1 MQDVVAIRRVYFS
14 PLSKF
19 PGPTIAALTTWYAA
33 YHDIVRGG
41 QYTFVIEE
49 MHRRYG
55 PVVRVMPDVLH
66 VNDPAFV
73 DQLYA
78 PQSSSHRRDKA
89 WTVLNFFQTHYA
101 SISTG
106 PHDLHRPRRAAMGR
120 FFSQQN
126 VRRLAP
132 VIDETLADLLRR
144 FEGFAQTETPF
155 VINPALQAAT
165 KDVIQNYALGKGVK
179 CLDQEDFNAAFFRV
193 SKPERLAY
201 AGVHFHAVLGILN
214 SMPASLFKRL
224 SPQLASFIMFL
235 EGLAAEIEDIKKS
248 KDDPERNT
256 IFHEIIR
263 SDVSDFEKSTPR
275 LVDEAMVITIA
286 GADTTASVLTALICR
301 VLHDRPIFDR
311 LRRELDSAMP
321 DPTQPPDPIKLD
333 ALPYLNA
340 LIEECLRLYAS
351 ATHRQDR
358 VAPDEDLIFQYADG
372 SGTAV
377 IPRGTSVG
385 MTARMLNRHSAWFG
399 DDADEFR
406 PERYLEN
413 PALLRRSL
421 TFSKGGRQ
429 CIGMNLAYQELQTF
443 TAGLFRRYGVY
454 DPQVEEQGG
463 PTLELFETTL
473 DDVRIH
479 ADYVTPGAP
488 PRSRGVCVQRHDSPH
503 DAHEH
508 GQETHRVG
516 RSGRLKSKSK
526 HKRRTSSSASSVT
539 SSSSDNGSLNL
550 KDKAIRKAKTIK
562 HKAVAKL
569 PGGLDRTPLPD
580 APPGF
585 TVKFIFHRAE
595 HLPVADLSTW
605 SSDPF
610 VHATLKTPLV
620 TRHEEDPDLTWR
632 SRTIRRTTK
641 PVWEE
646 EWIVA
651 NVPASGFTLKCRIY
665 DEDYPDSDDRLGNVT
680 IEVDGISEDWEGVPP
695 PGREYKVR
703 KRSAHKGVYLVR
715 ALYSGHDHYTPS
727 LWVSMQVL
735 GVSPPPHAQIYT
747 VGPSMSIKHFSP
759 TIGLLTGTRVNV
771 NADDDY
777 EYADVEEGCH
787 HVKHAQRYDFQSSEM
802 QLAGPVP
809 PELYH
814 RYVEFRH
821 IIGSM
826 FTSKGLRGR
835 ILSRALHKQH
845 RRVYRH
851 KVTSEIKTLT
861 PCTVEAST
869 ELLRL
874 AHYGDGGRI
883 FTYVLTLDGRFRF
896 TETGKEFSIDLLSK
910 HTMHSDVARYV
921 ACAGEFFI
929 QRLERPHTPSS
940 TFSSSSGAGGIPAA
954 DDDRGRARFANLAI
968 SGNFREHLDATP
980 SNSPSY
986 YQLIIDNESG
996 TYRPDKS
1003 ILPIF
1008 AAYLRQNFP
1017 GLNIR
1022 TMAVGDE
1029 ELARLKKNQA
1039 DVKHNRPGGVRIVRM
1054 RSPSSSGSS
1063 FSS

>member
-1 MQDVVAIRRVYFS
+1 MVPRENPIAFAMQTTS
-14 PLSKF
+14 PQHN
-19 PGPTIAALTTWYAA
+19 PATAAS
-33 YHDIVRGG
+33 
-41 QYTFVIEE
+41 QPSEE
-49 MHRRYG
+49 L
-55 PVVRVMPDVLH
+55 PL
-66 VNDPAFV
+66 
-73 DQLYA
+73 
-78 PQSSSHRRDKA
+78 
-89 WTVLNFFQTHYA
+89 
-101 SISTG
+101 
-106 PHDLHRPRRAAMGR
+106 
-120 FFSQQN
+120 
-126 VRRLAP
+126 
-132 VIDETLADLLRR
+132 E
-144 FEGFAQTETPF
+144 QTE
-155 VINPALQAAT
+155 
-165 KDVIQNYALGKGVK
+165 
-179 CLDQEDFNAAFFRV
+179 
-193 SKPERLAY
+193 
-201 AGVHFHAVLGILN
+201 
-214 SMPASLFKRL
+214 
-224 SPQLASFIMFL
+224 
-235 EGLAAEIEDIKKS
+235 
-248 KDDPERNT
+248 
-256 IFHEIIR
+256 
-263 SDVSDFEKSTPR
+263 
-275 LVDEAMVITIA
+275 
-286 GADTTASVLTALICR
+286 
-301 VLHDRPIFDR
+301 
-311 LRRELDSAMP
+311 
-321 DPTQPPDPIKLD
+321 
-333 ALPYLNA
+333 
-340 LIEECLRLYAS
+340 
-351 ATHRQDR
+351 
-358 VAPDEDLIFQYADG
+358 
-372 SGTAV
+372 
-377 IPRGTSVG
+377 
-385 MTARMLNRHSAWFG
+385 
-399 DDADEFR
+399 
-406 PERYLEN
+406 
-413 PALLRRSL
+413 
-421 TFSKGGRQ
+421 
-429 CIGMNLAYQELQTF
+429 
-443 TAGLFRRYGVY
+443 
-454 DPQVEEQGG
+454 
-463 PTLELFETTL
+463 
-473 DDVRIH
+473 
-479 ADYVTPGAP
+479 
-488 PRSRGVCVQRHDSPH
+488 RHDSPH
-503 DAHEH
+503 DAHEHEHEH

-526 HKRRTSSSASSVT
+526 HKRRTSSSASSRT
-539 SSSSDNGSLNL
+539 SSSSSSSDNGSLNL

-585 TVKFIFHRAE
+585 TVRFIFHRAE

-641 PVWEE
+641 PVWDE

-680 IEVDGISEDWEGVPP
+680 IDVDGISEDWLGVPP

-777 EYADVEEGCH
+777 EYADVEEGCR
-787 HVKHAQRYDFQSSEM
+787 HVKHAQRYDFQSNEM

-851 KVTSEIKTLT
+851 KVTSEIKPLT

-874 AHYGDGGRI
+874 AHYGNGGRL
-883 FTYVLTLDGRFRF
+883 FTYVLTLDGRLRF

-940 TFSSSSGAGGIPAA
+940 TFSSSFAAAGIPA
-954 DDDRGRARFANLAI
+954 DEDRGRARFANLAI
-968 SGNFREHLDATP
+968 SGIDATP
-980 SNSPSY
+980 ANSPSY

>member
-1 MQDVVAIRRVYFS
+1 MVPRENPIAFAMQTTS
-14 PLSKF
+14 PQHN
-19 PGPTIAALTTWYAA
+19 PATAAS
-33 YHDIVRGG
+33 
-41 QYTFVIEE
+41 QPSEE
-49 MHRRYG
+49 L
-55 PVVRVMPDVLH
+55 PL
-66 VNDPAFV
+66 
-73 DQLYA
+73 
-78 PQSSSHRRDKA
+78 
-89 WTVLNFFQTHYA
+89 
-101 SISTG
+101 
-106 PHDLHRPRRAAMGR
+106 
-120 FFSQQN
+120 
-126 VRRLAP
+126 
-132 VIDETLADLLRR
+132 E
-144 FEGFAQTETPF
+144 QTE
-155 VINPALQAAT
+155 
-165 KDVIQNYALGKGVK
+165 
-179 CLDQEDFNAAFFRV
+179 
-193 SKPERLAY
+193 
-201 AGVHFHAVLGILN
+201 
-214 SMPASLFKRL
+214 
-224 SPQLASFIMFL
+224 
-235 EGLAAEIEDIKKS
+235 
-248 KDDPERNT
+248 
-256 IFHEIIR
+256 
-263 SDVSDFEKSTPR
+263 
-275 LVDEAMVITIA
+275 
-286 GADTTASVLTALICR
+286 
-301 VLHDRPIFDR
+301 
-311 LRRELDSAMP
+311 
-321 DPTQPPDPIKLD
+321 
-333 ALPYLNA
+333 
-340 LIEECLRLYAS
+340 
-351 ATHRQDR
+351 
-358 VAPDEDLIFQYADG
+358 
-372 SGTAV
+372 
-377 IPRGTSVG
+377 
-385 MTARMLNRHSAWFG
+385 
-399 DDADEFR
+399 
-406 PERYLEN
+406 
-413 PALLRRSL
+413 
-421 TFSKGGRQ
+421 
-429 CIGMNLAYQELQTF
+429 
-443 TAGLFRRYGVY
+443 
-454 DPQVEEQGG
+454 
-463 PTLELFETTL
+463 
-473 DDVRIH
+473 
-479 ADYVTPGAP
+479 
-488 PRSRGVCVQRHDSPH
+488 RHDSPH
-503 DAHEH
+503 DAHEHEHEH

-526 HKRRTSSSASSVT
+526 HKRRTSSSASSRT
-539 SSSSDNGSLNL
+539 SSSSSSSSSDNGSLNL

-569 PGGLDRTPLPD
+569 PGGLDSTPLPD

-585 TVKFIFHRAE
+585 TVRFIFHRAE

-641 PVWEE
+641 PVWGE

-680 IEVDGISEDWEGVPP
+680 IDVDGISEDWQGVPP

-727 LWVSMQVL
+727 LW
-735 GVSPPPHAQIYT
+735 IYT
-747 VGPSMSIKHFSP
+747 VGPSMSIKHF
-759 TIGLLTGTRVNV
+759 N
-771 NADDDY
+771 DDY
-777 EYADVEEGCH
+777 EYADVEEGCR
-787 HVKHAQRYDFQSSEM
+787 HVKHAQRYDFQSNEM

-851 KVTSEIKTLT
+851 KVTSEIKPLT

-874 AHYGDGGRI
+874 AHYGDGGRL
-883 FTYVLTLDGRFRF
+883 FTYVLTLDGRLRF

-940 TFSSSSGAGGIPAA
+940 TFSSSFAAAGIPA
-954 DDDRGRARFANLAI
+954 DEDRGRARFANLAI
-968 SGNFREHLDATP
+968 SGIDATP
-980 SNSPSY
+980 ANSPSY

>member
-1 MQDVVAIRRVYFS
+1 MVTYPLLTGLVALYWAVVAIH
-14 PLSKF
+14 PLTS
-19 PGPTIAALTTWYAA
+19 WYAA

-41 QYTFVIEE
+41 QYTFVVEE
-49 MHRRYG
+49 MHRQYV
-55 PVVRVMPDVLH
+55 PS
-66 VNDPAFV
+66 FV
-73 DQLYA
+73 DQLYP
-78 PQSSSHRRDKA
+78 PQSSAHRRDKT
-89 WTVLNFFQTHYA
+89 WTVLNFFQVHYA
-101 SISTG
+101 SLATG

-120 FFSQQN
+120 FSSQQN
-126 VRRLAP
+126 VRRLTP
-132 VIDETLADLLRR
+132 VINETLADLLRPI
-144 FEGFAQTETPF
+144 EGF
-155 VINPALQAAT
+155 
-165 KDVIQNYALGKGVK
+165 
-179 CLDQEDFNAAFFRV
+179 
-193 SKPERLAY
+193 
-201 AGVHFHAVLGILN
+201 
-214 SMPASLFKRL
+214 
-224 SPQLASFIMFL
+224 
-235 EGLAAEIEDIKKS
+235 
-248 KDDPERNT
+248 
-256 IFHEIIR
+256 
-263 SDVSDFEKSTPR
+263 
-275 LVDEAMVITIA
+275 A
-286 GADTTASVLTALICR
+286 GADTNHGLEVDSVMR
-301 VLHDRPIFDR
+301 
-311 LRRELDSAMP
+311 
-321 DPTQPPDPIKLD
+321 DPTLPPDPVKLY

-358 VAPDEDLIFQYADG
+358 VAPDEDLIFRYPDG
-372 SGTAV
+372 GRTVV
-377 IPRGTSVG
+377 IPRGTNVG
-385 MTARMLNRHSAWFG
+385 MTARMLNRHPAWYG

-406 PERYLEN
+406 PECYLED
-413 PALLRRSL
+413 PKLMRRFL
-421 TFSKGGRQ
+421 TFSW
-429 CIGMNLAYQELQTF
+429 
-443 TAGLFRRYGVY
+443 
-454 DPQVEEQGG
+454 
-463 PTLELFETTL
+463 
-473 DDVRIH
+473 DD
-479 ADYVTPGAP
+479 
-488 PRSRGVCVQRHDSPH
+488 
-503 DAHEH
+503 
-508 GQETHRVG
+508 
-516 RSGRLKSKSK
+516 
-526 HKRRTSSSASSVT
+526 
-539 SSSSDNGSLNL
+539 SDGLNL
-550 KDKAIRKAKTIK
+550 KDKAIKKAKTIK

-569 PGGLDRTPLPD
+569 PGGIDRTPLPD

-585 TVKFIFHRAE
+585 TVKFIFHKAE
-595 HLPVADLSTW
+595 NLPVADLSTW

-610 VHATLKTPLV
+610 VHATLKTHLV
-620 TRHEEDPDLTWR
+620 TRHDEDPDLTFR
-632 SRTIRRTTK
+632 TRTIRRTTK
-641 PVWEE
+641 PVWDE

-651 NVPASGFTLKCRIY
+651 NVPASGFSLKCRIW

-680 IEVDGISEDWEGVPP
+680 IEVDSISEDWEGVPP
-695 PGREYKVR
+695 PGREYKVK
-703 KRSAHKGVYLVR
+703 KRSGHKGAYLVR

-771 NADDDY
+771 NAHDDY
-777 EYADVEEGCH
+777 EYVEVEEGCQ

-802 QLAGPVP
+802 QLSGPVP

-851 KVTSEIKTLT
+851 KVTSEIKPLE

-869 ELLRL
+869 EFLRL

-883 FTYVLTLDGRFRF
+883 FTYVLTLDGRLRF

-929 QRLERPHTPSS
+929 QRLDRPHT
-940 TFSSSSGAGGIPAA
+940 SSSSHTEEE
-954 DDDRGRARFANLAI
+954 RGRRMFSNLSI
-968 SGNFREHLDATP
+968 SGSFHEHLDTP

-1008 AAYLRQNFP
+1008 ASYLRHNFP

-1029 ELARLKKNQA
+1029 ELARLKKNQT

-1063 FSS
+1063 FGS